1 MKSAHLAVALFF
13 VTVIGCSEKHTHLAA
28 AFNDQASLPGGLPFQ
43 PLQWRVICSGL
54 DKPDSTMSTLYGNDL
69 AVDHARTTISHAYPP
84 GAVLS
89 LVTWSQKEDPHWFGA
104 QIPAQ
109 IKSIEF
115 VQIKAGS
122 GASSSQVYEK
132 FEGSPLQ
139 EITGTNASARIDS
152 ILNERASVMP

>member
-1 MKSAHLAVALFF
+1 MKPVHLALAFF
-13 VTVIGCSEKHTHLAA
+13 LVTVVGCSEKRTHPGAV
-28 AFNDQASLPGGLPFQ
+28 FNDQASLPGGLPFQ

-54 DKPDSTMSTLYGNDL
+54 DKSDGTMSTLYGNDL

-89 LVTWSQKEDPHWFGA
+89 LVTWFQKEDPHWFGA

-115 VQIKAGS
+115 VQIKTGS
-122 GASSSQVYEK
+122 GTSSSQVYEK

-139 EITGTNASARIDS
+139 EIPVADTSARINS
-152 ILNERASVMP
+152 ILNVRASVMP